1 MGIAPTEAGAAPLG
15 GPAGPSQQFAYDG
28 RLGELFGIFFVNLL
42 LSIVTLGF
50 YRFWAKTRMRRY
62 IWSRVSLNGDAFEYT
77 GTGGE
82 LFIGFLIVVGIF
94 FVATVVKSVIDLAAP
109 PDSPLPVVAGLLFAL
124 AIVYL
129 IFVARYAA
137 QRYRLTRTLWR
148 GIRGGMTGSAWAW
161 GFKAMFLGV
170 LAAITLGL
178 AGPWVQMRLLDD
190 RLNNSYFGDAKAS
203 IHSSSVPLYVA
214 FLIGIAITWVGM
226 IAIIAI
232 AAAIA
237 ASSGF
242 LSELM
247 SLAGAGADNEE
258 ARQRMDAL
266 FKEHAGLL
274 IGLGIF
280 FYLSL
285 IVLSL
290 VAFAQYYVAMARE
303 VFGKL
308 SMAELRFGTTITIG
322 RIISL
327 MLGNVLIFLFT
338 LGLGLPIV
346 IHRSVRFLTDNI
358 QVYGEIEGSEIT
370 HADLPRPR
378 YGEGLLEAFDP
389 GLI

>member
-1 MGIAPTEAGAAPLG
+1 MEMESPETGESAV
-15 GPAGPSQQFAYDG
+15 PSQQFAYDG

-42 LSIVTLGF
+42 LSIITLGF

-62 IWSRVSLNGDAFEYT
+62 IWSRVSLDGDAFEYT

-94 FVATVVKSVIDLAAP
+94 FVATILKAVIDLTSP
-109 PDSPLPVVAGLLFAL
+109 PDSPLPLAAALLFAL
-124 AIVYL
+124 AVVYL

-161 GFKAMFLGV
+161 GFKAMLLGV

-190 RLNNSYFGDAKAS
+190 RINNSYFGDAKAS

-214 FLIGIAITWVGM
+214 FLIGIAITWAGM
-226 IAIIAI
+226 VVILAI

-237 ASSGF
+237 AGSGF

-247 SLAGAGADNEE
+247 TLAGAGADNEA

-280 FYLSL
+280 VYLSL

-290 VAFAQYYVAMARE
+290 IAFAQYYVAMARE

-308 SMAELRFGTTITIG
+308 TMAELRFGTTITIR

-346 IHRSVRFLTDNI
+346 IHRSVRFITDNI
-358 QVYGEIEGSEIT
+358 QVYGEIEGSQIT

>member
-1 MGIAPTEAGAAPLG
+1 MMEIES
-15 GPAGPSQQFAYDG
+15 PAGGESAVPSQQFAYDG

-42 LSIVTLGF
+42 FSIITLGF

-62 IWSRVSLNGDAFEYT
+62 IWSRVSLDGDAFEYT

-82 LFIGFLIVVGIF
+82 LFIGFLFVIGIF
-94 FVATVVKSVIDLAAP
+94 FVATVLKAVIDLTSP
-109 PDSPLPVVAGLLFAL
+109 PDSPLPLVAGLLFAL

-161 GFKAMFLGV
+161 GFKAMLFGV
-170 LAAITLGL
+170 LTAITFGF
-178 AGPWVQMRLLDD
+178 AGPWAQMRLLDD
-190 RLNNSYFGDAKAS
+190 RMNNSYFGDAKAEL
-203 IHSSSVPLYVA
+203 HSSSVPLYVA
-214 FLIGIAITWVGM
+214 FLIGIAIAFIGTIVIVLIIIGILAASGVGADFV
-226 IAIIAI
+226 AII
-232 AAAIA
+232 
-237 ASSGF
+237 SQSGD
-242 LSELM
+242 
-247 SLAGAGADNEE
+247 AEE
-258 ARQRMDAL
+258 AHRRGEEL
-266 FKEHAGLL
+266 GREHW
-274 IGLGIF
+274 GLGLGLVVF
-280 FYLSL
+280 AYLSL

-290 VAFAQYYVAMARE
+290 LAFAQYYVAMARE

-308 SMAELRFGTTITIG
+308 TMAELRFGTTVTIK
-322 RIISL
+322 RIIGL

-346 IHRSVRFLTDNI
+346 IHRSVRFMTDNI
-358 QVYGEIEGSEIT
+358 QVYGEIEGSQIT

>member
-1 MGIAPTEAGAAPLG
+1 MEIESPTAGQSAV
-15 GPAGPSQQFAYDG
+15 PSQQFAYDG

-82 LFIGFLIVVGIF
+82 LFIGFLIVVGFF
-94 FVATVVKSVIDLAAP
+94 FVATVLKTVIDLASP
-109 PDSPLPVVAGLLFAL
+109 HDSPLPIIAALLFAL
-124 AIVYL
+124 IVVYL
-129 IFVARYAA
+129 VFVARYAA

-161 GFKAMFLGV
+161 GFKAMLLGI

-203 IHSSSVPLYVA
+203 IHTSSVPLYIA
-214 FLIGIAITWVGM
+214 FLIGLAISWAGM
-226 IAIIAI
+226 FVIMAI

-237 ASSGF
+237 AGSGF

-247 SLAGAGADNEE
+247 TLAGAGADNEE
-258 ARQRMDAL
+258 ARQRIDAL

-280 FYLSL
+280 VYLSL

-290 VAFAQYYVAMARE
+290 VAFAQYYVAMIRE
-303 VFGKL
+303 ITGKL
-308 SMAELRFGTTITIG
+308 TMAELRFGTTVTIG
-322 RIISL
+322 RIIGFAL
-327 MLGNVLIFLFT
+327 LNILVYLFT
-338 LGLGLPIV
+338 LGLALPFV
-346 IHRSVRFLTDNI
+346 IHRSMRFMTDNI
-358 QVYGEIEGSEIT
+358 QIYGEIEGSQIT

-389 GLI
+389 GLF